1 MGRLKASLFHTPPL
15 SPGDCRVH
23 PRGRVL
29 TAQVKR
35 RLYFCGPGWTGLVTP
50 HDLRDKSPRTRGSQE
65 AGDKALL
72 YGSRAGAKAL
82 PPEPRNSAAA
92 GSN

>member
-1 MGRLKASLFHTPPL
+1 
-15 SPGDCRVH
+15 
-23 PRGRVL
+23 
-29 TAQVKR
+29 
-35 RLYFCGPGWTGLVTP
+35 VTP
-50 HDLRDKSPRTRGSQE
+50 HDLKDKSPRTRGNQE

-82 PPEPRNSAAA
+82 PLEPRNSAAA